1 MEENS
6 EHLKVA
12 IRVRPLLEIDKVQE
26 TSINIKE
33 VITNQGNNIEVID
46 STHILRSCYDII
58 FPCDSSQSEVF
69 NFVQPSVSKV
79 SHGFNCTI
87 LAYGQTG
94 SGKTFTMFGA
104 QLEGSNPV
112 AQTYYENRIPRPV
125 KQKTLVNISKGG
137 IIPNSILNLFN
148 SLDSSKPITI
158 FCSFLQIYNEKIF
171 DLLQNPSRDKPLN
184 IREERENGIF
194 VENLAEY
201 VVENVEDCLYLLRQG
216 DRNRA
221 VRQTK
226 FNHHSSRSHTIFQL
240 LVEGDK
246 ANKRGVLKRAKLN
259 LCDLAGSEKFD
270 KEGLMIKDHIQEM
283 NSINKSLTI
292 LGKVI
297 SALGGNAL
305 GHIPYRES
313 KLTRILQDS
322 LGVNTRTILI
332 ATVSPASNYI
342 EETINTLK
350 FADRAKQVLVNI
362 RKNEI
367 SATNDLLV
375 SKLQKEVQHL
385 RSVLSLNRKGGLED
399 LSQQMLALK
408 EENERLKQITKNLTI
423 EEVETLKQENK
434 KLRLELQSIRE
445 NRDTEDSFF
454 LTESKP
460 STSNKSTKTPSARDI
475 LASIDPGT
483 NIQSTLEMWK
493 KREME
498 DAVVHLKAKITQEG
512 RCPVCTLKV
521 PCKHFN
527 SSEALPRVV
536 TPTRNVSL
544 PPCPRKNNENL
555 CKEAE
560 IRNISIESSKKLSF
574 RTRIKNTYNE
584 ESALAAELKEQKM
597 KKSRLKETEAR
608 LIKLSELEAY
618 REEKLK
624 RELEKLEADKE
635 KQEEDAIRE
644 QIKEMNRKKY
654 IEAQKKILMEF
665 QKGKE
670 EEMRQVKSR
679 MKKDMDLKA
688 KQEVK
693 KIKYVEEQRR
703 KIQEYQAK
711 KKMLEEVVMD
721 QIDDLARDVFKQKV
735 SARSSAELS

>member
-12 IRVRPLLEIDKVQE
+12 VRVRPLLEIDKVQD
-26 TSINIKE
+26 TCLML
-33 VITNQGNNIEVID
+33 NQVSFIQD
-46 STHILRSCYDII
+46 STVEVVDSSHVLKSSYDVV
-58 FPCDSSQSEVF
+58 FSSQCSQSEVF
-69 NFVQPSVSKV
+69 DFVKPSVSQV

-104 QLEGSNPV
+104 EWESNNPAPQV
-112 AQTYYENRIPRPV
+112 YYENRLPRPI
-125 KQKTLVNISKGG
+125 KKSTRPAISKGG
-137 IIPNSILNLFN
+137 IIPNSILHLFQ
-148 SLDSSKPITI
+148 SLPNNKPVTI
-158 FCSFLQIYNEKIF
+158 YCSFLQIYNEKIF

-201 VVENVEDCLYLLRQG
+201 VVESVEDCIYLLRQG
-216 DRNRA
+216 DKNRV

-240 LVEGDK
+240 LVESDK
-246 ANKRGVLKRAKLN
+246 ANKRGVIKRAKLN

-270 KEGLMIKDHIQEM
+270 KDGKMIKDHIQEM
-283 NSINKSLTI
+283 SSINKSLTI

-297 SALGGNAL
+297 SALGGNAS

-322 LGVNTRTILI
+322 LAVNTRTILI
-332 ATVSPASNYI
+332 ATVSPASNYV

-350 FADRAKQVLVNI
+350 FADRAKQVMVKI
-362 RKNEI
+362 KKNEI

-375 SKLQKEVQHL
+375 AKLQREIQHL
-385 RSVLSLNRKGGLED
+385 KSLLSLNRKGGLED
-399 LSQQMLALK
+399 MSQQLLALK
-408 EENERLKQITKNLTI
+408 EENERLKKITKNLTV
-423 EEVETLKQENK
+423 EEVEVLKQENK
-434 KLRLELQSIRE
+434 KLRIELQNVRE
-445 NRDTEDSFF
+445 SRDTDDSFF

-460 STSNKSTKTPSARDI
+460 SSSNKSTKVPSARDI
-475 LASIDPGT
+475 LASIDPGS

-493 KREME
+493 KKEME
-498 DAVVHLKAKITQEG
+498 DAVVNLKAKITQEG

-527 SSEALPRVV
+527 SADDVPRIV

-544 PPCPRKNNENL
+544 PPCPRKNNENFL
-555 CKEAE
+555 KEPE
-560 IRNISIESSKKLSF
+560 PRNISFESSKKLTF
-574 RTRIKNTYNE
+574 RTRIKNSYNE
-584 ESALAAELKEQKM
+584 EPAALAEFKEEQMRKT
-597 KKSRLKETEAR
+597 KLKETEAK
-608 LIKLSELEAY
+608 LIKLSKLEAY
-618 REEKLK
+618 REDKLK
-624 RELEKLEADKE
+624 KELEKLEREKE
-635 KQEEDAIRE
+635 KDEEEAIRE

-654 IEAQKKILMEF
+654 LDSQKKKLEEF

-670 EEMRQVKSR
+670 AEMREVRSR
-679 MKKDMDLKA
+679 MRKENEEKK

-693 KIKYVEEQRR
+693 KMKYIEDQRK
-703 KIQEYQAK
+703 KIAEYQAK
-711 KKMLEEVVMD
+711 KKMLEEVTMD
-721 QIDDLARDVFKQKV
+721 QIDDLGIF
-735 SARSSAELS
+735 